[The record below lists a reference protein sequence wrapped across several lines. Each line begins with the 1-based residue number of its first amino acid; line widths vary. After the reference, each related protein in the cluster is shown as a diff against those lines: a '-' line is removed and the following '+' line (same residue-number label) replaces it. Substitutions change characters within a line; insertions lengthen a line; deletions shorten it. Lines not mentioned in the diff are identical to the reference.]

1 MSNEFFNK
9 ANYTRVARLFVLLLV
24 SLPVFAFADSIDRE
38 ITSSE
43 SLQYRADLIAAF
55 LNILWKFSPF
65 MGVLL
70 FIVAGLKMKQMVDEK
85 NPSKKFSVIMTFV
98 AATFFFNIYLAQELI
113 SSLWKIEGDESI
125 CFMVDDA
132 GVNDQCYSDEMSEIG
147 GELAERVEKLSG
159 DGIATELKN
168 SMRLIVGI
176 FQVIGFIYF
185 MVGIYGLHQVSN
197 GTKDEGYGKPIIT
210 MISSALIIDLPHT
223 ASMFLDT
230 LQKVGVNF

>member
-1 MSNEFFNK
+1 MSNEFFTK
-9 ANYTRVARLFVLLLV
+9 ANNTRVARVIVLLLV
-24 SLPVFAFADSIDRE
+24 SLPIFAFADSIDRE
-38 ITSSE
+38 IASSE
-43 SLQYRADLIAAF
+43 TLQFRADLISMF
-55 LNILWKFSPF
+55 LNILFYFSAF

-70 FIVAGLKMKQMVDEK
+70 FIVAGFRLKMMVDEK
-85 NPSKKFSVIMTFV
+85 QPSKKLGVIMTFV
-98 AATFFFNIYLAQELI
+98 AATFFFNIYLAQELV
-113 SSLWKIEGDESI
+113 SSLWKIEGDTSI

-147 GELAERVEKLSG
+147 GELAERVQKLSG

-185 MVGIYGLHQVSN
+185 MVGIHALHQVSN

-230 LQKVGVNF
+230 LQKIGVNF

>member
-1 MSNEFFNK
+1 MSNEFFTK
-9 ANYTRVARLFVLLLV
+9 ANNTRVARVIVLLLV
-24 SLPVFAFADSIDRE
+24 SLPIFAFADSIDRE
-38 ITSSE
+38 IASSE
-43 SLQYRADLIAAF
+43 TLQFRADLISMF
-55 LNILWKFSPF
+55 LNILFYFSAF

-70 FIVAGLKMKQMVDEK
+70 FIVAGFRLKMMVDEK
-85 NPSKKFSVIMTFV
+85 QPSKKLGVIMTFV
-98 AATFFFNIYLAQELI
+98 AATFFFNIYLAQELV
-113 SSLWKIEGDESI
+113 SSLWKIEGDEHI

-147 GELAERVEKLSG
+147 GELAERVQKLSG

-185 MVGIYGLHQVSN
+185 MVGIHALHQVSN

-230 LQKVGVNF
+230 LQKIGVNF